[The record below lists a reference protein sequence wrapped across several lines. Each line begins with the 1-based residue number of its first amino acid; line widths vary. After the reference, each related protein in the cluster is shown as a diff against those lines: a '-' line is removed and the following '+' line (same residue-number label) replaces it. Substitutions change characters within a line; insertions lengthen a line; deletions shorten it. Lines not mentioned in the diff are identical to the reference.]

1 MNRVKLNHEVG
12 SIYTPPNNWDGEDFD
27 HNFMS
32 ELVGTVVSVLGLF
45 FLCFSLVVVL

>member
-32 ELVGTVVSVLGLF
+32 ELVGAVVSVLGLF